1 MAKGETPREVPSS
14 KFHEAVA
21 MNLPGQEARV
31 FENALLSQN
40 TGATDPG
47 SPMGSRITKING
59 CLERCKDRP
68 KLVIP
73 FEMIAEDVE
82 YYSKHSLYCKFLGLR
97 VSLQFLENWAQKV
110 WEPEGEMEVTLL
122 ANNFFMVTFLCM
134 ADRNRVFEGGPYFY
148 NQVGLFVKPWHT
160 GFNPSEE
167 LPNRVPVWVRLP
179 RFPIECCREDVLH
192 MLASMLRKPV
202 GPSSQTLG
210 KKVMTFAR
218 ICVEL
223 DLSRPLPDAVEMCAG
238 SYSWV
243 QQLDYETLPFR
254 CRLCHE
260 YGHLVR
266 RCPKAKSVEQQTS
279 PPPRDNPSMDKGK
292 KPVVGED
299 KDAEGF
305 VRVKARNRNRG
316 QKRTLR
322 ERQEE
327 DTFNRF
333 EILDELGQP
342 DVNPGV
348 IIEDEQ
354 AGDSRMG
361 TISSIP
367 PVDSHEETTVP
378 MVTDGQT
385 GVQMILEPN
394 GELGQGVENVSIPA
408 RTAAPESDKR
418 GKSSPHLDIL
428 QKDGKKGVSEKNV
441 KLGRKKDLEKIKMIG
456 ETLVESGSVK
466 TLDSHFS
473 TPSK

>member
-1 MAKGETPREVPSS
+1 
-14 KFHEAVA
+14 
-21 MNLPGQEARV
+21 
-31 FENALLSQN
+31 
-40 TGATDPG
+40 
-47 SPMGSRITKING
+47 
-59 CLERCKDRP
+59 
-68 KLVIP
+68 
-73 FEMIAEDVE
+73 MIAEDVE

-134 ADRNRVFEGGPYFY
+134 ANRNRVFEGGPYFY
-148 NQVGLFVKPWHT
+148 NQVGLFVKPWHA

-192 MLASMLRKPV
+192 MLASMLGKLV

-243 QQLDYETLPFR
+243 QQLDYETLPSR
-254 CRLCHE
+254 CCLCHE

-266 RCPKAKSVEQQTS
+266 RCPKAKSVQQQTS
-279 PPPRDNPSMDKGK
+279 PPPRDNPSVDKGK

-342 DVNPGV
+342 EVNPGV

-354 AGDSRMG
+354 VGDSRMG

-408 RTAAPESDKR
+408 WTAAPESDKR
-418 GKSSPHLDIL
+418 GKSSPHLGIL

>member
-1 MAKGETPREVPSS
+1 MAKGEPPRAVPGS
-14 KFHEAVA
+14 KFQEAVG
-21 MNLPGQEARV
+21 MNVPGQEARV
-31 FENALLSQN
+31 FENALFSQN

-47 SPMGSRITKING
+47 SPVGSRITKINE

-122 ANNFFMVTFLCM
+122 VNNFFMVTFLCM
-134 ADRNRVFEGGPYFY
+134 ADRNRVFESGPYFY
-148 NQVGLFVKPWHT
+148 NQVGLFVKPWHA

-179 RFPIECCREDVLH
+179 KFPIECCREDVLH
-192 MLASMLRKPV
+192 MLASMLEKPV

-238 SYSWV
+238 SHSWV

-266 RCPKAKSVEQQTS
+266 RCPKAKSVEQQFS
-279 PPPRDNPSMDKGK
+279 PPSRDIPSADKGK
-292 KPVVGED
+292 KPVVGEG

-305 VRVKARNRNRG
+305 VQVKARNRNRG

-342 DVNPGV
+342 EVNPGL
-348 IIEDEQ
+348 IIEDEH

-367 PVDSHEETTVP
+367 PADSHGEPAMP

-394 GELGQGVENVSIPA
+394 VELGQGVENVSILA
-408 RTAAPESDKR
+408 QTAAPESDKR
-418 GKSSPHLDIL
+418 GKSSPHLGIL

-441 KLGRKKDLEKIKMIG
+441 KMGRKKDLEKIKMIG